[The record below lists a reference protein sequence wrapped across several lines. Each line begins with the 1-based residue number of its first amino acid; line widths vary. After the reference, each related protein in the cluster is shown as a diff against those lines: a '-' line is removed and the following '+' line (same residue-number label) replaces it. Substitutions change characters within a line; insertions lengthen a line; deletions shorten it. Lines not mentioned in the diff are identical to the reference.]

1 MPASPLAIQ
10 ENLHFLLN
18 EVETHCHLVDLFFK
32 THSIELLPRIRARR
46 GYVLTLREKIE
57 AECVAMLDRRKPG
70 TAYYMR
76 VEAIRSLATALEDV
90 SANFLDCVQEGTLKE
105 AYIHP
110 RSRACCRLVRRI
122 ARSLNL
128 IKLGMDKAQRRTGIK
143 LGRRRNGL
151 LALYEEIQTATLAA
165 KESLSD
171 TQLRA
176 AILSNFG
183 LKRVIDQL
191 AIVGEALLKAD
202 LGQVVSLQ
210 NYDHLRNTTA
220 TLNYSLSDLKVRRL
234 ALTRSGSSIAA
245 ISHKNESD
253 QAVLAVYKEGD
264 ENKLD
269 EEIQGVNNWQKV
281 DPKLA
286 PDVLAHA
293 VSEGGS
299 AALLIE
305 HLSGKTLEALLLEG
319 RKEPVDQALARLF
332 KTLTRIWK
340 ATYTPEPSYAK
351 FMAQLDKRIEDSI
364 KIHPDFFTE
373 GYSICDQVRP
383 SFRMLIGRV
392 ETKESRW
399 TAPFSVLIHGDFN
412 LDNLIYDVVV
422 DRIYFIDLHRST
434 YLDYI
439 QDISVL
445 MVSIYRLQVLSGS
458 TRELMMASAIEIYR
472 FARRFAKR
480 HGDHYF
486 EPRLAA
492 GLARSFATSTRFIFD
507 TKLASRMHL
516 RARYLLERLAQLTPE
531 QELLFKIPLEELY
544 IE

>member
-1 MPASPLAIQ
+1 MPTSPLAIQ

-46 GYVLTLREKIE
+46 GYVQTLREKIE
-57 AECVAMLDRRKPG
+57 AECVSMLARRKPG

-76 VEAIRSLATALEDV
+76 VEAIRSLAAALEGV
-90 SANFLDCVQEGTLKE
+90 SSNFLDCVQEGTLTE

-110 RSRACCRLVRRI
+110 ASKACGMLVHRM

-151 LALYEEIQTATLAA
+151 LSLYDEIQTATLSA

-191 AIVGEALLKAD
+191 AIVGEALIKAD

-210 NYDHLRNTTA
+210 NYDHLRNTTS

-234 ALTRSGSSIAA
+234 ALTRSGSAIAA

-253 QAVLAVYKEGD
+253 QDVLAVYKEGD
-264 ENKLD
+264 QSKLA

-281 DPKLA
+281 DRKLA

-299 AALLIE
+299 SALLIE

-319 RKEPVDQALARLF
+319 HKETVDQALATLF
-332 KTLTRIWK
+332 KTLDRIWQ

-351 FMAQLDKRIEDSI
+351 FMAQLEKRIGDSI
-364 KIHPDFFTE
+364 KIHPDFFTDE
-373 GYSICDQVRP
+373 YSVCGYVRP
-383 SFRMLIGRV
+383 GFRTLISIVG
-392 ETKESRW
+392 TKESRW
-399 TAPFSVLIHGDFN
+399 MAPFSVLIHGDFN
-412 LDNLIYDVVV
+412 LDNLIYDGVEE
-422 DRIYFIDLHRST
+422 RIYFIDLHRST

-445 MVSIYRLQVLSGS
+445 MVSIYRQQVLSGS
-458 TRELMMASAIEIYR
+458 TRKLMMASAIQIYH
-472 FARRFAKR
+472 FARGFAER
-480 HGDHYF
+480 RGDHYF

-507 TKLASRMHL
+507 KKLASRMHL
-516 RARYLLERLAQLTPE
+516 RARYLLEQLAQLTPE
-531 QELLFKIPLEELY
+531 QELLFKIPLEELFN
-544 IE
+544 E